1 MITSIKG
8 GEAAI
13 AASHRLLA
21 KRRRGNPAIADLGV
35 DQIREQLSLAVD
47 RVMGEGSLYDPS
59 LAALA
64 IKQAEGDLTEAIY
77 LLRAFR
83 TTLIRFGYTES
94 IDAAAMVVRRRIAT
108 THKDVPGGQLLGPT
122 YDYTHRLL
130 DIALLGDVGGDDLSD
145 LAGDDEGKN
154 EGGSIRDP
162 EPNAMAHALTR
173 DCGVLAR
180 ADIVEEARPNEEGK
194 VADITRNPVVFPS
207 RRDERLQALA
217 RGDEG
222 FLMGL
227 CYSTMRG
234 YGRNHPFIA
243 ELRYGD
249 ATVVL
254 SIPELDIPVGVGTVR
269 LTECQTVHLTTGDG
283 SLPPR
288 YTRGYGLVFGHNE
301 RKALSMAILDRSLRS
316 AELGERGAHPAQDDE
331 FVLSHSDSV
340 AASGLVQHLKLPHY
354 VDLQAEM
361 QLLDQMR
368 AEYAARREQPSPETI
383 PEADRITEV
392 NCGD

>member
-21 KRRRGNPAIADLGV
+21 KRRRGNPAIADLSV

-47 RVMGEGSLYDPS
+47 RVMSEGSLYDAE

-64 IKQAEGDLTEAIY
+64 IKQAEGDLIEAIY

-83 TTLIRFGYTES
+83 TTLTRFGHAEAVDT
-94 IDAAAMVVRRRIAT
+94 AAMIVRRRIAT

-130 DIALLGDVGGDDLSD
+130 DVALMGEAGHDNLSD
-145 LAGDDEGKN
+145 LAGERESEDELETAKV
-154 EGGSIRDP
+154 SAD
-162 EPNAMAHALTR
+162 AAACALRR

-180 ADIVEEARPNEEGK
+180 SDLVEAALADAPGK
-194 VADITRNPVVFPS
+194 VADITRDPVVFPS
-207 RRDERLQALA
+207 RRDQRLQSLA

-234 YGRNHPFIA
+234 YGRSHPFIA

-254 SIPELDIPVGVGTVR
+254 TIPELDISVGIGAIR
-269 LTECQTVHLTTGDG
+269 LTECQTVHLTTRDG

-288 YTRGYGLVFGHNE
+288 YTRGYGLVFGHGE
-301 RKALSMAILDRSLRS
+301 RKAISMAMLDRTLRS
-316 AELGERGAHPAQDDE
+316 AELGESAAYPAQDDE

-354 VDLQAEM
+354 VDFQAEM

-368 AEYAARREQPSPETI
+368 ADYAERH
-383 PEADRITEV
+383 ADPGLKPVAGPAPITEAQG
-392 NCGD
+392 GD

>member
-21 KRRRGNPAIADLGV
+21 KRRRGNPAIADLSV

-47 RVMGEGSLYDPS
+47 RVMSEGSLYDPG

-64 IKQAEGDLTEAIY
+64 IKQSEGDLTEAIY

-83 TTLIRFGYTES
+83 TTLTRFGHAKPVDTS
-94 IDAAAMVVRRRIAT
+94 AMVVRRRIAT

-122 YDYTHRLL
+122 YDYTHRIL
-130 DIALLGDVGGDDLSD
+130 DVALMGEAGSDDLSD
-145 LAGDDEGKN
+145 LDGERAEKKD
-154 EGGSIRDP
+154 GGTRASVPD
-162 EPNAMAHALTR
+162 AAALTR
-173 DCGVLAR
+173 ECGVLAR
-180 ADIVEEARPNEEGK
+180 AEIVEDARPDEEGK
-194 VADITRNPVVFPS
+194 VADITRDPVVFPS

-234 YGRNHPFIA
+234 YGRSHPFIA

-249 ATVVL
+249 VTVVL
-254 SIPELDIPVGVGTVR
+254 PIPELNISVGIGAIR
-269 LTECQTVHLTTGDG
+269 LTECQTVHLTTCDG

-288 YTRGYGLVFGHNE
+288 YTRGYGLVFGHGE
-301 RKALSMAILDRSLRS
+301 RKAISMAMLDRALRS
-316 AELGERGAHPAQDDE
+316 AELGEPVAYPAQDDE

-354 VDLQAEM
+354 VDFQAEL
-361 QLLDQMR
+361 QLLGQMR
-368 AEYAARREQPSPETI
+368 ADYAERH
-383 PEADRITEV
+383 ADPGLKPVAGLAPITEAQG
-392 NCGD
+392 GD

>member
-13 AASHRLLA
+13 AASHQLLA
-21 KRRRGNPAIADLGV
+21 KRRRGSLTIADLGV

-47 RVMGEGSLYDPS
+47 RVMSEGSLYDPQ

-83 TTLIRFGYTES
+83 TTLTRFGYAEPL
-94 IDAAAMVVRRRIAT
+94 DAATMLVRRRIAT

-122 YDYTHRLL
+122 YDYTHRIL
-130 DIALLGDVGGDDLSD
+130 DLALLEANGGDLSD
-145 LAGDDEGKN
+145 LSD
-154 EGGSIRDP
+154 GGEHKAKDGSHTESVEAD
-162 EPNAMAHALTR
+162 AKTDALTR
-173 DCGVLAR
+173 ECGVLAR
-180 ADIVEEARPNEEGK
+180 ADLVEPTGPEGGGQ
-194 VADITRNPVVFPS
+194 VADITRDPAAFPS
-207 RRDERLQALA
+207 SRDQRLQSLT

-234 YGRNHPFIA
+234 YGRNHPFVA

-254 SIPELDIPVGVGTVR
+254 NIPELNIPVGIGRIRV
-269 LTECQTVHLTTGDG
+269 TECQTVHLTTGG
-283 SLPPR
+283 SVRPQ
-288 YTRGYGLVFGHNE
+288 YTRGYGLIFGHGE
-301 RKALSMAILDRSLRS
+301 RKAISMAMLDRSMRS
-316 AELGERGAHPAQDDE
+316 AELGEPVGYPAQDDE
-331 FVLSHSDSV
+331 FVLSHCDSV

-354 VDLQAEM
+354 VDFQAEM
-361 QLLDQMR
+361 QLLGQMR
-368 AEYAARREQPSPETI
+368 ADYAERHADIESPTDSDQI
-383 PEADRITEV
+383 AEALS
-392 NCGD
+392 GA

>member
-21 KRRRGNPAIADLGV
+21 KRRRGNRRIADLGV

-47 RVMGEGSLYDPS
+47 RVMSEGSLYDPE

-83 TTLIRFGYTES
+83 TTLTRFGHAEPVDT
-94 IDAAAMVVRRRIAT
+94 AAMIVRRRIAT

-122 YDYTHRLL
+122 YDYTHRML
-130 DIALLGDVGGDDLSD
+130 DVGLMGEAGSDDLSD
-145 LAGDDEGKN
+145 IASESEDEGKN
-154 EGGSIRDP
+154 EGDTG
-162 EPNAMAHALTR
+162 EPWPDAAAHALTR

-180 ADIVEEARPNEEGK
+180 TDLVEHARPNREGK
-194 VADITRNPVVFPS
+194 VADITRDPVVFPS
-207 RRDERLQALA
+207 GRDQRLQSLA

-234 YGRNHPFIA
+234 YGRNHPFVA

-254 SIPELDIPVGVGTVR
+254 TIPELGMPVGIGRIR

-288 YTRGYGLVFGHNE
+288 YTRGYGLVFGHGE

-316 AELGERGAHPAQDDE
+316 AELGETVAYPAQDDE

-354 VDLQAEM
+354 VDFQAEM
-361 QLLDQMR
+361 QLLGQMR
-368 AEYAARREQPSPETI
+368 ADYAERHSGLKTAPEPDT
-383 PEADRITEV
+383 ITEALS
-392 NCGD
+392 GD